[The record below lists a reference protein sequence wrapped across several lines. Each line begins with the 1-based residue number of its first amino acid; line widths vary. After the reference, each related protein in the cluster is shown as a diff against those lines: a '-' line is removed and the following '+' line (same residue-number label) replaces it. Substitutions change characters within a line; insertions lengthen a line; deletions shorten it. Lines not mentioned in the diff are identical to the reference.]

1 MRQIG
6 ILAVLAALIAGPA
19 YAENSKS
26 PCLGVLPGAGE
37 TDGLSAQG
45 SQLLLTENQCEAVTR
60 REFRLQLLEIP
71 QDGEDPMALSIG
83 IKNGGGLLRFK
94 IPFSF

>member
-1 MRQIG
+1 MRKIG
-6 ILAVLAALIAGPA
+6 MLGVALALVTIPVH
-19 YAENSKS
+19 AERSKV
-26 PCLGVLPGAGE
+26 PCLGVAEGAGAA
-37 TDGLSAQG
+37 DDLAPYGA
-45 SQLLLTENQCEAVTR
+45 QLLSDGQCEAVTR